1 MTQLENE
8 LNECYNK
15 LLLGKAVKESYIQK
29 YYQILYKKIIEYRN
43 KNGEC
48 SFTEIVFL
56 LMGNLKGSCK
66 VCKGVVKFLS
76 VNRGYREYCS
86 KKCTNNDADL
96 VKIKHEQYVKTC
108 LEKYGTDNA
117 SKSDIVKEKMKESL
131 KDVDYKEVSKKLK
144 QHFTSKYG
152 VDNPSKLDW
161 VKEKKTIT
169 VRSNYGCDNPFQSEE
184 IKYKLR
190 QTNIEKYGFD
200 HPLKS
205 DMIKNKIKQTCVEK
219 YGVDNPMQSEQ
230 VKYKFKETCN
240 NNWGDYHFGK
250 SNEFKAIMVK
260 KHMEKLNNFH
270 IVNNIPIIAL
280 DSISNKYKMFCGKCN
295 TEFEIGLN
303 AYNIRKNKSIEICT
317 ICCPVEHNRSAL
329 ENDLALFIEENYN
342 GELIRGKRFNNK
354 ELDIYLPELNIGIE
368 FNGVYWHSEF
378 KKENDYHLKKHQYF
392 TDLDIQLIQ
401 VWEDDYNYKRE
412 IVESMLLNKLGKSNS
427 IYGRKCIIKEVS
439 NKDTVDFLNDNHIQG
454 WCVSK
459 IRYGLYY
466 NDELVC
472 LMTFGK
478 NRLNL
483 GGSSAESE
491 FELLRFCNKLNTNV
505 VGGSSKLLNYF
516 IKVNNPKKITSYSK
530 NDYSNGDLY
539 KKLNFE
545 LISTSDANYYWV
557 VDGIR
562 VNRFNFRKDKLVKEG
577 FDSNLTEVKIMHQRG
592 YWRTFDSG
600 NKKWIYF
607 I

>member
-1 MTQLENE
+1 MDYGFTKDDIILLKSKNRISRNNLIHKKKELVYKIDNYCVIRGVSFSEAIYLILNNIEIPLCVNCGIKKPKFKSNTEGYKKYCSTKCSNSHIDTKQNKVNVFMERYGVENP
-8 LNECYNK
+8 
-15 LLLGKAVKESYIQK
+15 SYIKEVREKISFKLSNQSEETKQK
-29 YYQILYKKIIEYRN
+29 RKSTMIIKYGVESNVLR
-43 KNGEC
+43 KEV
-48 SFTEIVFL
+48 SIKRKEV
-56 LMGNLKGSCK
+56 LKHSNVIEK
-66 VCKGVVKFLS
+66 
-76 VNRGYREYCS
+76 R
-86 KKCTNNDADL
+86 
-96 VKIKHEQYVKTC
+96 IKTC
-108 LEKYGTDNA
+108 LEKYGT
-117 SKSDIVKEKMKESL
+117 EKPLESEQ
-131 KDVDYKEVSKKLK
+131 V
-144 QHFTSKYG
+144 
-152 VDNPSKLDW
+152 
-161 VKEKKTIT
+161 
-169 VRSNYGCDNPFQSEE
+169 
-184 IKYKLR
+184 
-190 QTNIEKYGFD
+190 
-200 HPLKS
+200 
-205 DMIKNKIKQTCVEK
+205 KNKIKKTNLER
-219 YGVDNPMQSEQ
+219 
-230 VKYKFKETCN
+230 
-240 NNWGDYHFGK
+240 WGNEHFSK
-250 SNEFKAIMVK
+250 SKVYQELNLNRHIS
-260 KHMEKLNNFH
+260 KLNLIH
-270 IVNNIPIIAL
+270 SENNLPQIISL
-280 DSISNKYKMFCGKCN
+280 NEREYKMFCGKCN